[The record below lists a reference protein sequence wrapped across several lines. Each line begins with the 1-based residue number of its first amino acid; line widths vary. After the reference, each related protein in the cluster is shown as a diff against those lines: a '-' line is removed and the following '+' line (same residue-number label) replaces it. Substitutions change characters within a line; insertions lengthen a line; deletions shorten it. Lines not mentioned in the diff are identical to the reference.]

1 MNKEVKLFCGNGRGK
16 TGAAIGCG
24 IQAAC
29 EGKAVFMVSFLKGKN
44 NTDLDYLRK
53 LEPEIKVFNFD
64 KFEYGFKSLT
74 EEEKQEERLHVRN
87 GLNFAKKV
95 IQTEECDVLI
105 LDELLNILAMGL
117 VTREEVENLMKAAK
131 NETRLIITGTHSCRE
146 IWPLADRVT
155 EVIDRQVD
163 KHHLGSWII
172 VIVQSLS

>member
-105 LDELLNILAMGL
+105 LDEVLDLPAYGVVTEEELIPLLES
-117 VTREEVENLMKAAK
+117 VREDMQ
-131 NETRLIITGTHSCRE
+131 LIMTGTNRCERL
-146 IWPLADRVT
+146 WPHATRVT
-155 EVIDRQVD
+155 QVTTL
-163 KHHLGSWII
+163 KEIEE
-172 VIVQSLS
+172 